1 MSEFSRGGV
10 RPSAEEAEEDTKED
24 VQEAEEARKAEEAD
38 AACFMEEE
46 EQEAEEEKEEE
57 RPGRRA
63 LEEDLEEQ
71 GPALKQARVAE
82 EAQPGVESASL
93 ECLVAHLSE
102 GEDPQCLEG
111 FANLSERAPS
121 EPTDVIQVYSE
132 VETVVVEDR
141 WGSIIVRMCSFLFS

>member
-1 MSEFSRGGV
+1 M
-10 RPSAEEAEEDTKED
+10 
-24 VQEAEEARKAEEAD
+24 QEAEEARKAEEAD

-46 EQEAEEEKEEE
+46 EQEAEEDKEEE

-102 GEDPQCLEG
+102 GEDPCLQSG
-111 FANLSERAPS
+111 KFFWQRA
-121 EPTDVIQVYSE
+121 
-132 VETVVVEDR
+132 VVQTR
-141 WGSIIVRMCSFLFS
+141 GRICIGGCGSRV